1 MVTLYYGKNRRGEWK
16 ASLDFEKVSKFQELR
31 ECEVETI
38 HGNRVYM
45 IRTYRGFDYS
55 WGITSSIVD
64 VVSVSKL
71 FHSVHAAKKAEVWTK
86 AASVAKANPDDFH
99 VDAFSIA
106 SDDGGAPFIT
116 GDVMEDKFNMTIIPV
131 RVI

>member
-38 HGNRVYM
+38 HSNKVYM

-64 VVSVSKL
+64 VITVSKL
-71 FHSVHAAKKAEVWTK
+71 FHSVHAAKKADVWAK
-86 AASVAKANPDDFH
+86 AASLAQANPSDFH

-116 GDVMEDKFNMTIIPV
+116 GDVMEGKFNMTIIPI